1 MEVLMS
7 VIFLTVIICILAIW
21 FVSIY
26 NKFQEYV
33 IRINEA
39 EADIDS
45 TLRKRFDLLNKSI
58 EVIKA
63 VTEEEQVLEIITNL
77 RSQKLNNFE
86 LDRQIYEGINEFNG
100 YKENNEKLKKNE
112 GFIKIDIALNE
123 TEAEMVADRKY
134 YNDIITDYNKMV
146 KSIPS
151 NIIAKVCKFKYKNY
165 FDGKNMSENG
175 KADIKI

>member
-1 MEVLMS
+1 MEVLMC
-7 VIFLTVIICILAIW
+7 VIFLTIIACIIAIW
-21 FVSIY
+21 FTSIY
-26 NKFQEYV
+26 NKFQEYI

-45 TLRKRFDLLNKSI
+45 TLRKRYDLLNKSI
-58 EVIKA
+58 EVIKS
-63 VTEEEQVLEIITNL
+63 VTEQETVLEVVTNL

-86 LDRQIYEGINEFNG
+86 LDRMLYDCINEFNG
-100 YKENNEKLKKNE
+100 LKEAHEDLKKTE

-151 NIIAKVCKFKYKNY
+151 NVIAKLFKFSLYIYHNIIY
-165 FDGKNMSENG
+165 FL
-175 KADIKI
+175 IPYFQ

>member
-1 MEVLMS
+1 MEVLMC
-7 VIFLTVIICILAIW
+7 VIFLTIIACIIAIW
-21 FVSIY
+21 FTSIY
-26 NKFQEYV
+26 NKFQEYI

-45 TLRKRFDLLNKSI
+45 TLRKRYDLLNKSI
-58 EVIKA
+58 EVIKS
-63 VTEEEQVLEIITNL
+63 VIEEDNVLEEVTKL

-86 LDRQIYEGINEFNG
+86 LDRKLYDCINEFNG
-100 YKENNEKLKKNE
+100 YKESNEDLKKTE

-151 NIIAKVCKFKYKNY
+151 NVIAKLFKFKSKNY
-165 FDGKNMSENG
+165 FDGKNMTENG
-175 KADIKI
+175 QADVKI

>member
-7 VIFLTVIICILAIW
+7 VIFLTVIACIIAIW
-21 FVSIY
+21 FTSIY
-26 NKFQEYV
+26 NKFQEYI

-45 TLRKRFDLLNKSI
+45 TLRKRYDLLNKSI
-58 EVIKA
+58 EVIKS
-63 VTEEEQVLEIITNL
+63 VIEEDNVLEEVTKL

-86 LDRQIYEGINEFNG
+86 LDRKLYDCINEFNG
-100 YKENNEKLKKNE
+100 YKESNEDLKKTE

-151 NIIAKVCKFKYKNY
+151 NVIAKMFKFKSKNY
-165 FDGKNMSENG
+165 FDGKDMAENG
-175 KADIKI
+175 TADVKI

>member
-7 VIFLTVIICILAIW
+7 VIFLTVIVCILAIW
-21 FVSIY
+21 FVAIY

-63 VTEEEQVLEIITNL
+63 VTEEEQVLELITNL

-151 NIIAKVCKFKYKNY
+151 NIIAKVCKFKCKNY
-165 FDGKNMSENG
+165 FDFYLE
-175 KADIKI
+175 AVF